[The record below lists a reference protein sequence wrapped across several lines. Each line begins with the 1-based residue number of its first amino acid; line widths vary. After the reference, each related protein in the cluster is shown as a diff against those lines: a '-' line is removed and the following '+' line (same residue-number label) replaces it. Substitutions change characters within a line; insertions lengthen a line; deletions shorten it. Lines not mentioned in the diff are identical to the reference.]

1 MPRPHKNRRVRGKA
15 RSSYFK
21 PAGIPVNQLEIIILE
36 LDEFEALRLKD
47 VLDLDQE
54 NSAKEMNVSQPTFQ
68 RILKRARQK
77 VAKAIIQGKAIQINT
92 DSGNIE
98 T

>member
-21 PAGIPVNQLEIIILE
+21 PSGIPVNELEIIILE

-92 DSGNIE
+92 A
-98 T
+98 